1 MVGLPLALC
10 YIAPATMT
18 LKISGSCHYHPA
30 RPGIGV
36 CVECRQVICQ
46 ECTTQFEGIN
56 RCAACLTKM
65 SKKREVVS
73 RGSELGAGSMLTL
86 LFVFGVLFGGVAWA
100 ASLIVP

>member
-1 MVGLPLALC
+1 MA
-10 YIAPATMT
+10 

-65 SKKREVVS
+65 SKQGEVAR
-73 RGSELGAGSMLTL
+73 RGSDFDTASALTL
-86 LFVFGVLFGGVAWA
+86 LLVFGVLFGGVALA
-100 ASLIVP
+100 ASLLVP